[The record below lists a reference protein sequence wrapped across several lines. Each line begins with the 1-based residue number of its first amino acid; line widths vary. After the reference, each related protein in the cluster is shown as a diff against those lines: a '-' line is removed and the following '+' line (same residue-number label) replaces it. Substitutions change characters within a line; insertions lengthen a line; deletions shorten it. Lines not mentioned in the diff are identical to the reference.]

1 MLLSYLVICIVAFVA
16 SGLTFFSGFGLGT
29 LLLPAFALFF
39 PLELAISLT
48 AIVHF
53 LNGLFKLGLVG
64 RHANR
69 RVLLRFGIPAIAFSF
84 LGAWLLLRLSG
95 MEPLITYTAF
105 GRQLQVFP
113 VNLIVG
119 LVLFAF
125 VLAELLPRLHEVSF
139 GQKFLP
145 LGGALSGFFG
155 GLSGMQ
161 GALRS
166 AFLVKAGLSKEA
178 FVATGVVIACLI
190 DISRLGVYA
199 KPVIADSSMLDY
211 PLLLAAVLAAFAGAF
226 LGNRYIRKLTMHGI
240 QTIVAIM
247 LFLVAVGLIAGLL

>member
-1 MLLSYLVICIVAFVA
+1 MLLQL
-16 SGLTFFSGFGLGT
+16 FGMG
-29 LLLPAFALFF
+29 
-39 PLELAISLT
+39 
-48 AIVHF
+48 
-53 LNGLFKLGLVG
+53 
-64 RHANR
+64 
-69 RVLLRFGIPAIAFSF
+69 
-84 LGAWLLLRLSG
+84 
-95 MEPLITYTAF
+95 PLIAYTAF

-113 VNLIVG
+113 VNLVVG
-119 LVLFAF
+119 LMLLTF
-125 VLAELLPRLHEVSF
+125 VLAELLPRLREVSF

-199 KPVIADSSMLDY
+199 KLVIADSSRLDY
-211 PLLLAAVLAAFAGAF
+211 LLLSAAVLSAFAGAF
-226 LGNRYIRKLTMHGI
+226 LGNRYLNKLTMHGI
-240 QTIVAIM
+240 QTVVAIM
-247 LFLVAVGLIAGLL
+247 LSLVAVGLIVGLL

>member
-1 MLLSYLVICIVAFVA
+1 M
-16 SGLTFFSGFGLGT
+16 
-29 LLLPAFALFF
+29 
-39 PLELAISLT
+39 
-48 AIVHF
+48 
-53 LNGLFKLGLVG
+53 FKLGLVG

-69 RVLLRFGIPAIAFSF
+69 RVLLRFGIPAIVFSF
-84 LGAWLLLRLSG
+84 LGAWLLLQLFG
-95 MEPLITYTAF
+95 MGPLIAYTAF

-113 VNLIVG
+113 VNLVVG
-119 LVLFAF
+119 LMLLTF
-125 VLAELLPRLHEVSF
+125 VLAELLPRLREVSF

-199 KPVIADSSMLDY
+199 KLVIADSSRLDY
-211 PLLLAAVLAAFAGAF
+211 LLLSAAVLSAFAGAF
-226 LGNRYIRKLTMHGI
+226 LGNRYLNKLTMHGI
-240 QTIVAIM
+240 QTVVAIM
-247 LFLVAVGLIAGLL
+247 LSLVAVGLIVGLL